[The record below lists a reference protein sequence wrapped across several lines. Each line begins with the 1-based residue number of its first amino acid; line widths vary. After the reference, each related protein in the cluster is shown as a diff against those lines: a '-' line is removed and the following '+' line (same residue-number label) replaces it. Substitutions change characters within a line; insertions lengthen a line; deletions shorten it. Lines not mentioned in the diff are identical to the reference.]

1 VRKPRSNGVLLEI
14 CVGEKTENNLA
25 KIDQDN
31 QVILYTHTHTHIYIY
46 NVYYIHILCIYE
58 YIVKNNENQ
67 GRLHR

>member
-31 QVILYTHTHTHIYIY
+31 QVILYTHTHTHIHTHTHTHIYIY
-46 NVYYIHILCIYE
+46 IMCIIYIFYVYMNI
-58 YIVKNNENQ
+58 
-67 GRLHR
+67 